1 MVIIIDK
8 KGEHQSPKITIDTK
22 DCHYPYAIKE
32 SIELA
37 LKLDGHEE
45 NMIREIFGRSR
56 VECDGAQPDE
66 EPDEELDYQ
75 DLYMSLKTKR

>member
-22 DCHYPYAIKE
+22 ECHYPYAIRE

-45 NMIREIFGRSR
+45 DMIKEIFGRSR
-56 VECDGAQPDE
+56 VDCDVGKTETKDS
-66 EPDEELDYQ
+66 
-75 DLYMSLKTKR
+75 YMNLETKR